1 MTKNLN
7 LLDDPTETHDFEEF
21 ESINLEK
28 CLDYFKD
35 YKDIEPL
42 ENAILENRWKIE
54 RAIENI
60 QLLIDVARST
70 KNSYMANQLI
80 GIQTSLSK
88 DL

>member
-1 MTKNLN
+1 MTASVKYKN
-7 LLDDPTETHDFEEF
+7 DPTDDFEFEEF
-21 ESINLEK
+21 DSNNLDK

-54 RAIENI
+54 KALENI
-60 QLLIDVARST
+60 QLLIHVARST

>member
-1 MTKNLN
+1 MKNLN
-7 LLDDPTETHDFEEF
+7 LLDDPTETQDFEEF

-28 CLDYFKD
+28 CLDYYKEM
-35 YKDIEPL
+35 KDIEPL

-60 QLLIDVARST
+60 QLLIDVSRST

-80 GIQTSLSK
+80 GIKTSLSK

>member
-7 LLDDPTETHDFEEF
+7 LLDDPTEDHDFEEF
-21 ESINLEK
+21 DSNNLDK

-54 RAIENI
+54 KALENI
-60 QLLIDVARST
+60 QLLIHVARST